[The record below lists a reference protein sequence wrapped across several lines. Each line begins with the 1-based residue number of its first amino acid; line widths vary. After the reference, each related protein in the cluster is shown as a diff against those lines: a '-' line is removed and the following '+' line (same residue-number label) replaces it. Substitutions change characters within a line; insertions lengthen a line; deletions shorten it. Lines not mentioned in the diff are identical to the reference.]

1 MPTAS
6 INKLLK
12 NQLGAI
18 QTKIREHEKALQSL
32 QKEEKGIQQAAALL
46 GAGRPGRPRRTR
58 AAKTTQTPRVVA
70 KRAGRRRRTD
80 WDKTI
85 QKLPSTFSLDQLAG
99 SSGGKG
105 KSRAYLHQIINRWKK
120 AGVIKSVGR
129 AMYEKVG

>member
-6 INKLLK
+6 INKMLK
-12 NQLGAI
+12 DQLGAI

-32 QKEEKGIQQAAALL
+32 KKEESNFQQAAVLL
-46 GAGRPGRPRRTR
+46 GAGRPGRPRGAK
-58 AAKTTQTPRVVA
+58 AAKPRRKPRAVT

-85 QKLPSTFSLDQLAG
+85 QRLPSTFSLDQLAG

-105 KSRAYLHQIINRWKK
+105 KSRAYLHQILNRWKK
-120 AGVIKSVGR
+120 ARVIKSAGR
-129 AMYEKVG
+129 AKYEKIG

>member
-1 MPTAS
+1 MPTTS
-6 INKLLK
+6 INKILK
-12 NQLGAI
+12 DQLGAI

-32 QKEEKGIQQAAALL
+32 KKEQSNIQQAAALL

-58 AAKTTQTPRVVA
+58 VPKTTQTPKPVT

-85 QKLPSTFSLDQLAG
+85 QRLPSTFSLDHLAG

-105 KSRAYLHQIINRWKK
+105 KSRAYLHQILNRWKK
-120 AGVIKSVGR
+120 AGVIKSAGR
-129 AMYEKVG
+129 AKYEKIG